1 MPSSR
6 RRAWPL
12 PVLLSYTAFVLVGI
26 SAGVGGVLL
35 PAQISDYSVDM
46 ATIGLTFFTFSAGFL
61 LAGTSAGALIDRLGT
76 RTALLVGGSGYLVA
90 AVITAVRPSFVGLV
104 AVQVVAGYGLGV
116 LESVLN
122 AYLSGLPS
130 ATVLLNR
137 LHAFFGVG
145 ALLGPLLATW
155 VLRSLPWTAVW
166 WVLALLTAPLLLAFA
181 LVLPGRDAPS
191 AHAVAHGP
199 LRGGLLLTVL
209 RQPAVMLA
217 AAFLTVYVGL
227 EVSLGNWGFTYL
239 VEDQGQATLLA
250 GYAVSGYWLG
260 LTVGRFVLSP
270 LADRLGATA
279 DRLMLFCLVG
289 VAAASLL
296 TWALPGAA
304 AGAGLALVGF
314 LLGPLFPTAMALV
327 PTLTAPRLV
336 PTAIGVLNGVS
347 VVGGAFLPW
356 LAGAIAEGVGIWTL
370 LPYVVALGVL
380 QLALWQAAMRRAVV
394 VTGVPTAR

>member
-1 MPSSR
+1 M
-6 RRAWPL
+6 
-12 PVLLSYTAFVLVGI
+12 T
-26 SAGVGGVLL
+26 
-35 PAQISDYSVDM
+35 
-46 ATIGLTFFTFSAGFL
+46 
-61 LAGTSAGALIDRLGT
+61 
-76 RTALLVGGSGYLVA
+76 
-90 AVITAVRPSFVGLV
+90 
-104 AVQVVAGYGLGV
+104 
-116 LESVLN
+116 
-122 AYLSGLPS
+122 
-130 ATVLLNR
+130 
-137 LHAFFGVG
+137 
-145 ALLGPLLATW
+145 
-155 VLRSLPWTAVW
+155 
-166 WVLALLTAPLLLAFA
+166 
-181 LVLPGRDAPS
+181 
-191 AHAVAHGP
+191 HGP

-239 VEDQGQATLLA
+239 VEDQGQGTLLA

-270 LADRLGATA
+270 LADRLGASA
-279 DRLMLFCLVG
+279 GRLMLFCLVG
-289 VAAASLL
+289 VGAASLL

-380 QLALWQAAMRRAVV
+380 QLVLWQAAMRRSVV
-394 VTGVPTAR
+394 VTEVPTAR